1 MKKILVV
8 MMALFVLSFNQA
20 YAKGSDLSRFSDDSR
35 VISALEVLQN
45 VGSEDVFSR
54 LDKSGTKII
63 FYDLSLMSFS
73 YAKHYAVSSTDE
85 NGNNYI
91 LINEKFRSSPKEAI
105 ACLIAHESVHVLPQA
120 TLDEEVRATTTEA
133 QTWMKVKNS
142 VSSQSGDDLIAREN
156 KLANMYKAST
166 PYDNLIKDSIAGN
179 SFYKQ
184 QLAMQ

>member
-8 MMALFVLSFNQA
+8 VMALFVLSFNQA

-45 VGSEDVFSR
+45 VGSDDVFSR

-91 LINEKFRSSPKEAI
+91 LINEKYRNSPKEAV

-120 TLDEEVRATTTEA
+120 NLDEEVRATTTEA
-133 QTWMKVKNS
+133 QTWMKLKDS
-142 VSSQSGDDLIAREN
+142 VSNQSGDDLVVREN
-156 KLANMYKAST
+156 KLANMYRAST
-166 PYDNLIKDSIAGN
+166 SGQNLIRESIANN
-179 SFYKQ
+179 SFYQQ